1 MSNLDTTG
9 AYAIYLR
16 KSRKDDYN
24 EDISEVL
31 QRHKTTLTTLAKNM
45 NIHIT
50 KIYQEVVSGET
61 IANRPEV
68 QNLLHDVE
76 QGMYAGVLVME
87 IERLARGDAIDQGI
101 IQRTFFVTDTKIITP
116 LKIYDP
122 LNEFD
127 EEYFEY
133 GLFRSRS
140 EYKTIRRRINA
151 GRMHSVRE
159 GKWIASTAPYGFER
173 KKLEK
178 ERGYTLTAI
187 PEEARVVKMIFDLY
201 TNGKDGE
208 IFGAGKIS
216 NYLDALGV
224 RPRMSKHWSAAT
236 IRDMLKNPAYAGK
249 CAWGREK
256 DVKFVRDGEIVT
268 KRIKQDDY
276 MLYDAI
282 WDAIIPY
289 EAFKKAEQIR
299 KSHIK
304 PSVKKGDELMN
315 PLSGLVFCEK
325 CGRLMTRLG
334 PNKKNRYS
342 TLRCMNKY
350 CDNIS
355 APIYAIEDEVI
366 HFLKNWLQEEK
377 LTFEKNNQTI
387 EPESIQIINSQISA
401 AQDRAIE
408 LRKQLDKTYELLE
421 KGLYSEELFVQR
433 QKKLTADITE
443 QEKRIE
449 EYTNTRDI
457 ILSNEHRRNVWIP
470 ETMSLLDSYTA
481 DAPPD
486 FKNALL
492 HQLIEKVT
500 YLKTEKNHRGTVDNR
515 NFHLKIMPKFHP
527 VSDSDTAKTT

>member
-1 MSNLDTTG
+1 MANLDTTG
-9 AYAIYLR
+9 AYAMYLR

-24 EDISEVL
+24 EDIAEVL
-31 QRHKTTLTTLAKNM
+31 QRHKTTLTALAKNM

-68 QNLLHDVE
+68 QNLLRDVE
-76 QGMYAGVLVME
+76 QGTYAGVLVME
-87 IERLARGDAIDQGI
+87 VERLARGDAIDQGI
-101 IQRTFFVTDTKIITP
+101 IQRTFFVTGTKIITP

-151 GRMHSVRE
+151 GRIHSVRE

-173 KKLEK
+173 TKLQK
-178 ERGYTLTAI
+178 ERGYTLTAV
-187 PEEARVVKMIFDLY
+187 PEEARVVKLIFDLY

-224 RPRMSKHWSAAT
+224 KPRVSNHWSAAT
-236 IRDMLKNPAYAGK
+236 IRDMLRNPAYVGK
-249 CAWGREK
+249 CAWGRGK
-256 DVKFVRDGEIVT
+256 DVKSVCNGEIIT
-268 KRIKQDDY
+268 KQIRQTEYI
-276 MLYDAI
+276 LCDAI
-282 WDAIIPY
+282 WDPIIPY
-289 EAFKKAEQIR
+289 EIFEKAAEIR

-304 PSVKKGDELMN
+304 PSVKKTDTLMN
-315 PLSGLVFCEK
+315 PLSGLVYCEK

-342 TLRCMNKY
+342 TLRCMNKD

-355 APIYAIEDEVI
+355 APIYAVEDEII
-366 HFLKNWLQEEK
+366 HFLKDWLQEEQI
-377 LTFEKNNQTI
+377 TFDGKGKVK
-387 EPESIQIINSQISA
+387 EPESLHIISNQISGS
-401 AQDRAIE
+401 QSRIDE
-408 LRKQLDKTYELLE
+408 LKSQLEKTYELLE

-433 QKKLTADITE
+433 QKKLTSDITE
-443 QEKRIE
+443 QERKLAE
-449 EYTNTRDI
+449 FKNTRDI
-457 ILSNEHRRNVWIP
+457 IISNERRRNVWIP
-470 ETMSLLDSYTA
+470 KTMSLLDSYTA

-515 NFHLKIMPKFHP
+515 NFTLKIMPKFHQ
-527 VSDSDTAKTT
+527 VSDSDT